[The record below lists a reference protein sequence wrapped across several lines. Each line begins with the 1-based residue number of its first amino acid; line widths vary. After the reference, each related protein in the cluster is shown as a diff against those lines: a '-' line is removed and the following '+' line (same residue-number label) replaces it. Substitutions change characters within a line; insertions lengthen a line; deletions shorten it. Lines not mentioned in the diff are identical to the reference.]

1 MKQQCNS
8 TTDIDKLQALFDQ
21 QEEILTQQSEEIKSL
36 KEMQSQ
42 LRDLSIKRDKEREDN
57 MELLQKCAVSEFKRI
72 TEDFNKQCGIFS
84 K

>member
-1 MKQQCNS
+1 
-8 TTDIDKLQALFDQ
+8 
-21 QEEILTQQSEEIKSL
+21 
-36 KEMQSQ
+36 MQSQ